1 MAPLAIN
8 ALALVTLSTYSG
20 YCLDDNCDDFSD
32 DAMVSSSR
40 SGRNSRLYKGTFIK
54 DVVSMRRGRVSTK

>member
-8 ALALVTLSTYSG
+8 ALTLVTLSTYSG

-32 DAMVSSSR
+32 DAKQWSAAAGQVASR
-40 SGRNSRLYKGTFIK
+40 GFTKGLP
-54 DVVSMRRGRVSTK
+54 